1 MKKKQMDNIISVV
14 LQDGNLIVTS
24 IKKGEITS
32 GTGELPVDYELIK
45 TYTSENNIIVLK
57 STTLLPL

>member
-1 MKKKQMDNIISVV
+1 MKKKQMYDIISVV